1 MPEGVRVL
9 RLGDMILRRK
19 GSVAQ
24 RLVQAVISVALRLFF
39 RRIETSRAHLV
50 PESGALIFVLNHP
63 NGLIDPGLVFAALPR
78 RISFLAKSTL
88 FRIPVAGWL
97 LRTVEALPLY
107 RRADAG
113 EDMSQNLRTFEACR
127 GLLLRGRCVALFPEG
142 LSHSAPKLQ
151 PVKTGAARI
160 ALGSAVPG
168 LKIVPVGLYYTSKT
182 SFRGEALL
190 RFGESLV
197 VPAVEPDEDGEPP
210 RDAVRELS
218 ARIEEAL
225 LGVTLNV
232 ETEEQLD
239 AARKAERLFSSVYEG
254 LNMRVPLAERFDFLR
269 GLSAQLFARL
279 SAAKGMEDLRRRI
292 LRHEAELERIGIAP
306 ENLSLSRH
314 SRWYV
319 LRHFLLRASVLLLL
333 SPLTVVGAF
342 LHLLA
347 YLVCTLLAR
356 LFPRHGVDEIGPTV
370 KILAA
375 MLFMPLTWLAVSGW
389 AFVRWGWQ
397 AALFALPFSIL
408 CGYVALRSLEELY
421 DMRGWFKALLLLVR
435 RRQLFLRLLFER
447 RALQDEM
454 RRMETPGGG

>member
-9 RLGDMILRRK
+9 RLGDMILRRG
-19 GSVAQ
+19 GSVAL
-24 RLVQAVISVALRLFF
+24 RLVQAVFSVALRLFF
-39 RRIETSRAHLV
+39 RRIETSRAGLV
-50 PESGALIFVLNHP
+50 PESGPLVFVLNHP
-63 NGLIDPGLVFAALPR
+63 NGLIDPALVFVALPR
-78 RISFLAKSTL
+78 HISFLAKSTL
-88 FRIPVAGWL
+88 FRLPIAGWL

-127 GLLLRGRCVALFPEG
+127 SLLLRGRCVALFPEG
-142 LSHSAPKLQ
+142 LSHNAPKLQ
-151 PVKTGAARI
+151 PLKTGAARI
-160 ALGSAVPG
+160 ALGAAVPG

-190 RFGESLV
+190 RFGEPLD
-197 VPAVEPDEDGEPP
+197 VPLVEPDEHGEPQ
-210 RDAVRELS
+210 RDDVRALS

-232 ETEEQLD
+232 ETEEQLG

-279 SAAKGMEDLRRRI
+279 SAAKGLEDLRRRI
-292 LRHEAELERIGIAP
+292 LRHESELERIGIAP
-306 ENLSLSRH
+306 GNLSLSSH

-319 LRHFLLRASVLLLL
+319 LRHFLLRASILLLL
-333 SPLTVVGAF
+333 LPLTVVGAL
-342 LHLLA
+342 LHLPA
-347 YLVCTLLAR
+347 YLICTLLAR
-356 LFPRHGVDEIGPTV
+356 MFPRHGVDEIGPTV

-375 MLFMPLTWLAVSGW
+375 MLFMPLTWLVVSAW

-397 AALFALPFSIL
+397 AALVALPLSVL
-408 CGYVALRSLEELY
+408 CGYVSLRSLEELY
-421 DMRGWFKALLLLVR
+421 DMRGWFKAVLLLVR
-435 RRQLFLRLLFER
+435 RRQLFLRLLIER
-447 RALQDEM
+447 SALQDEL
-454 RRMETPGGG
+454 RRMDTPGDG